1 MITLATHQPRS
12 PTVPGQNVGIF
23 QTITTPSHGR
33 FLVSNIGDLSWL
45 EAGGGESGRE
55 GVVGEGRIK
64 QAFLL
69 DKRLRSPPYDL

>member
-1 MITLATHQPRS
+1 VVKKP
-12 PTVPGQNVGIF
+12 
-23 QTITTPSHGR
+23 
-33 FLVSNIGDLSWL
+33 L
-45 EAGGGESGRE
+45 EGLGKGGGVGGGGGGGGGKRGRE